1 LTRDSTYYYTIS
13 HNGQILPN
21 LGRQMG
27 ADRVRL
33 GDDFPADMGHERPVD
48 VVERVPELSLSEREL
63 ILGGN
68 AARLLKL

>member
-1 LTRDSTYYYTIS
+1 MI
-13 HNGQILPN
+13 
-21 LGRQMG
+21 
-27 ADRVRL
+27 L
-33 GDDFPADMGHERPVD
+33 GDDFPADMGYERPVE